1 MANERMYLYCKHC
14 GARLYMG
21 KHSYGNMHFANDIIM
36 NNFGEKLQRFYD
48 EHLYCRGNNKH
59 CFLYDTDYSE
69 KEDPKYD
76 TDYAE
81 VYDFG
86 IIYESSDVY
95 PLLCK
100 FNETEIY

>member
-21 KHSYGNMHFANDIIM
+21 KHSYGIMHFSNDEVM
-36 NNFGEKLQRFYD
+36 NNFGRKLQKFYKD
-48 EHLYCRGNNKH
+48 HYYCHGSLSETS
-59 CFLYDTDYSE
+59 FLSGYN
-69 KEDPKYD
+69 DPKYES
-76 TDYAE
+76 DYSE

-86 IIYESSDVY
+86 IVYESSGIY

-100 FNETEIY
+100 FNVSETY